1 MTQPT
6 IPSDYAPSLD
16 LLQGRVIL
24 ITGAAAGIGRALAL
38 QAAGHGATVVLLDR
52 DVRQLEQVYDAIEV
66 NGGPQPA
73 IYPFNLEGAT
83 PDDYTELAESLDKNF
98 GALHGL
104 VHNAAVLGTP
114 APIELYNPETW
125 LRTLHVNLN
134 APFLLTRACL
144 PLLKRTPGAS
154 IVYLSDDSGRRG
166 RPYWGAY
173 GVSKAGLEG
182 LMRIVAAELAD
193 TRDVRVNSVDPGP
206 VRTALRVSAYPAE
219 DQTQLP
225 LPDAAAQQL
234 LYLLGQDARHLHGES
249 LTLELRAA
257 TTPGLGS

>member
-1 MTQPT
+1 MTSLPLPT
-6 IPSDYAPSLD
+6 DSEPPLD
-16 LLQGRVIL
+16 FLQGRVVL

-38 QAAGHGATVVLLDR
+38 QAAAHGATVVLLDR
-52 DVRQLEQVYDAIEV
+52 YVRQLEQVYDKIEAS
-66 NGGPQPA
+66 GGPQPA
-73 IYPFNLEGAT
+73 IYPLNLEGAV
-83 PDDYTELAESLDKNF
+83 PDDYADLAQSLEQNF

-154 IVYLSDDSGRRG
+154 IVYLSDAAGRTSL
-166 RPYWGAY
+166 PYWGAY

-182 LMRIVAAELAD
+182 LMRTVAAELAGS
-193 TRDVRVNSVDPGP
+193 RDVRVNSVDPGP
-206 VRTALRVSAYPAE
+206 IRTALRTSAYPAE
-219 DQTQLP
+219 EQSRLP
-225 LPDAAAQQL
+225 LPDAAARQL

-249 LTLELRAA
+249 LHLELQVITAA
-257 TTPGLGS
+257 SARS